1 MAFAR
6 GAVKRAA
13 GKVAARLL
21 CFPSISGLML
31 FGPAGRTQKKEVLHG
46 ITCDRRGRRAQ
57 VTQGGITTTLAYN
70 DADLPLSESHSGGA
84 HRLRSPEGGSLDE
97 LSFVAVVSPSIAMHR
112 D

>member
-1 MAFAR
+1 VAFAR

-13 GKVAARLL
+13 GEAEARLL
-21 CFPSISGLML
+21 CFSSISGLML

-84 HRLRSPEGGSLDE
+84 HRLRSPEGGSPGE
-97 LSFVAVVSPSIAMHR
+97 LCFAAVESRKIAIHR

>member
-1 MAFAR
+1 VAFAR

-13 GKVAARLL
+13 GEAEARLS
-21 CFPSISGLML
+21 CFSSISGLML

>member
-1 MAFAR
+1 MTFAR

-70 DADLPLSESHSGGA
+70 DADLPLSESHSGGP
-84 HRLRSPEGGSLDE
+84 HRLRSPEGGALYE
-97 LSFVAVVSPSIAMHR
+97 LSFAAVESRKIAIHR

>member
-13 GKVAARLL
+13 GKAEARLS
-21 CFPSISGLML
+21 CFSSISGLML

-84 HRLRSPEGGSLDE
+84 HRLRSPEGGSPGE
-97 LSFVAVVSPSIAMHR
+97 LCFAAVESRKIAIHR